1 MILVNAAA
9 RRVDEKAGH
18 LYHLILKLWREAS
31 PAEARASNGV
41 SHILIK
47 DAVRKN
53 DGGSPMLIEHFD
65 QYLRVLCED
74 STGLISRTGDS
85 GGGQFALNYADVFEN
100 LACAILDSVVLE
112 RFGTKALRIFKYV
125 GILKIVN

>member
-18 LYHLILKLWREAS
+18 LYHLILKLWREAN
-31 PAEARASNGV
+31 PAEARASKGV

-53 DGGSPMLIEHFD
+53 DGGSPMLMEHFD

-85 GGGQFALNYADVFEN
+85 RGGQFAVNYADVFEN

-112 RFGTKALRIFKYV
+112 RFGSKALRIFRCG
-125 GILKIVN
+125 GIFKMVN